1 MNQQMAYCAQERVLV
16 TVESAFVLLKNGI
29 FRENSATVTTGTVT
43 STMVSSAQVMEYVA
57 AETVSAGMDGMEMH
71 VKSGLARNILKQFHG
86 GGWDFYFSRPLEHI
100 NATETMYNHH

>member
-1 MNQQMAYCAQERVLV
+1 MVLITNSYGLKHLHLV
-16 TVESAFVLLKNGI
+16 HFYMFTTLTCVLL
-29 FRENSATVTTGTVT
+29 
-43 STMVSSAQVMEYVA
+43 QVMEYVA

-86 GGWDFYFSRPLEHI
+86 GGWDLYFSRPLEHI